1 MPLISEVND
10 ITKIKV
16 DAIANSFGLK
26 GKQFGRICTSIF
38 KAVDDE
44 DIKNIFVNANYDI
57 GELFITKAGKLPCNY
72 IINIVTPFEAQDDN
86 LEKLIKAYK
95 DVINKA
101 IELKCKSIAI
111 PMMGTGANGYTR
123 AQSNRALKSAIEDL
137 LALEEEKGEDILEVK
152 FLIYFAEDINYSID
166 DIDNRRISNISFIG
180 NERISNFDEN
190 GQLIVKKYFDPI
202 SDDEIL
208 IYQQKIMFMFQ
219 PKKYEMFRNGPFD
232 NPYLFLDAIREKN
245 GLSQYTIN
253 EWGIDRRV
261 KSDYKRG
268 TQKMTRY
275 QLFMAFIAF
284 RLNATEVIKVM
295 SCVGKGF
302 NVSDPVDRFVID
314 YFLGE
319 LPFFKDEYDFK
330 QFFNKYKF
338 LEGIELS
345 LQFPRYE

>member
-44 DIKNIFVNANYDI
+44 DIKNTFINANYDI

-72 IINIVTPFEAQDDN
+72 IINVVTPFETQDDN

-123 AQSNRALKSAIEDL
+123 AQSNRALKNAIEDL

-190 GQLIVKKYFDPI
+190 GQLIVK
-202 SDDEIL
+202 
-208 IYQQKIMFMFQ
+208 
-219 PKKYEMFRNGPFD
+219 
-232 NPYLFLDAIREKN
+232 
-245 GLSQYTIN
+245 
-253 EWGIDRRV
+253 
-261 KSDYKRG
+261 
-268 TQKMTRY
+268 
-275 QLFMAFIAF
+275 
-284 RLNATEVIKVM
+284 
-295 SCVGKGF
+295 
-302 NVSDPVDRFVID
+302 
-314 YFLGE
+314 
-319 LPFFKDEYDFK
+319 
-330 QFFNKYKF
+330 
-338 LEGIELS
+338 
-345 LQFPRYE
+345 